1 MTMVATMHDNPA
13 RQLAEAVDQASTR
26 LMLWVMEHKK
36 AILTVLLLVALLAL
50 LAGVADAG
58 TSGTEFQGIYTKIK
72 DWTSGYLGRSI
83 AAFAFLLGLGAGVAK
98 GSPIPAIAGVVFA
111 LFVSFGPAVLEGIA
125 TATV

>member
-1 MTMVATMHDNPA
+1 MTTAIWGSGNPA
-13 RQLAEAVDQASTR
+13 RQFADAFGQATTR
-26 LMLWVMEHKK
+26 LTLWVMGHKK
-36 AILTVLLLVALLAL
+36 AILITLAVLAL
-50 LAGVADAG
+50 LFLVVGIANGG
-58 TSGTEFQGIYTKIK
+58 TTGTEFQGIYDKIK

-83 AAFAFLLGLGAGVAK
+83 AAFAFLLGLGAGVAQ

>member
-1 MTMVATMHDNPA
+1 MVTAIPMNPA
-13 RQLAEAVDQASTR
+13 QQFAETFDRMTTR
-26 LMLWVMEHKK
+26 LALWVMGHKK
-36 AILTVLLLVALLAL
+36 AILIVAALLVLLVLMVGIAH
-50 LAGVADAG
+50 GG
-58 TSGTEFQGIYTKIK
+58 TTGSEFQGIYDKIK

>member
-1 MTMVATMHDNPA
+1 MVTTMQHNPA
-13 RQLAEAVDQASTR
+13 RQLADAFDQATTR
-26 LMLWVMEHKK
+26 LTLWVMEHKK
-36 AILTVLLLVALLAL
+36 AILITLALVALALLLV
-50 LAGVADAG
+50 DAAYGG
-58 TSGTEFQGIYTKIK
+58 TTGTEFQGIYSKIK
-72 DWTSGYLGRSI
+72 DWTTGYLGRSI

>member
-1 MTMVATMHDNPA
+1 MVGTMQLNPA
-13 RQLAEAVDQASTR
+13 QQLAESFDQASTR
-26 LMLWVMEHKK
+26 LALWGMEHKK
-36 AILTVLLLVALLAL
+36 AILMAAVLLVLAVGI
-50 LAGVADAG
+50 AHAG
-58 TSGTEFQGIYTKIK
+58 TTGTEFQGIYEKIK

-111 LFVSFGPAVLEGIA
+111 LFIAFGPAVLEGIA